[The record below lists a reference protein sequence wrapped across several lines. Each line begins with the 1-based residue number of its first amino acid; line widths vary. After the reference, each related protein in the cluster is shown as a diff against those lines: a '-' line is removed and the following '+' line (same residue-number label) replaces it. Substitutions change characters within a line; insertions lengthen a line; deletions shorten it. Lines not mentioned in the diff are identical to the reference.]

1 MMTVELGTAL
11 RISPMGAD
19 RSPAIPR
26 RRLTVDRER
35 IPDFYGFLSMTG
47 VWERCLLDNAK
58 VFHRISLSRLI
69 DSSPLRL
76 RPFFLLTGWFM
87 THRLDVARGRDIVA
101 RWCALAEQRLEHLTE
116 LFETGRW
123 RRYHSELAF
132 LENIQEAKAAVEIWR
147 DLSLREASRDNS
159 AVDISW
165 LGRSRATLPRGEM
178 LRDQV
183 HRLPPQPAQ
192 IPAEPPPSDVSIAAG
207 TDRVCSD
214 EAPSAPDSAAPALDN
229 ASELTLDMSAMQERY
244 PLLRNAL

>member
-1 MMTVELGTAL
+1 
-11 RISPMGAD
+11 
-19 RSPAIPR
+19 
-26 RRLTVDRER
+26 
-35 IPDFYGFLSMTG
+35 
-47 VWERCLLDNAK
+47 
-58 VFHRISLSRLI
+58 
-69 DSSPLRL
+69 
-76 RPFFLLTGWFM
+76 M

-123 RRYHSELAF
+123 RLYHSELAF